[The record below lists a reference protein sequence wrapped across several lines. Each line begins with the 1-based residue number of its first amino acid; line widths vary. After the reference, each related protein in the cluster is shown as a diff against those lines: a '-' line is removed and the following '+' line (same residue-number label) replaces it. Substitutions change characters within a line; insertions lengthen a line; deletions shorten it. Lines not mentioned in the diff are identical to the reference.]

1 MILAQVIGHVVCSVK
16 DGMYDGEKL
25 LLVQPV
31 DPLGASAGAS
41 FLAVD
46 SVQAGIGDKV
56 LVIDEGGS
64 ARQILGKPA
73 TGSVRTVIAAV
84 IDRVTLGE

>member
-1 MILAQVIGHVVCSVK
+1 MIPARVIGHVVCTVK

-25 LLVQPV
+25 LLVRPENP
-31 DPLGASAGAS
+31 DASPAGTA

-46 SVQAGIGDKV
+46 AVQAGIGDLV

-73 TGSVRTVIAAV
+73 MGTIRTVIAAV
-84 IDRVTLGE
+84 IDKVSLGE

>member
-1 MILAQVIGHVVCSVK
+1 MTLARVIGHVVCTVK
-16 DGMYDGEKL
+16 DGMYEGEKL
-25 LLVQPV
+25 LIVRPTNP
-31 DPLGASAGAS
+31 DGSSAGGS

-46 SVQAGIGDKV
+46 AVQAGIGDRV

-73 TGSVRTVIAAV
+73 TGTIRTVIAAV
-84 IDRVTLGE
+84 IDKVSLGE

>member
-1 MILAQVIGHVVCSVK
+1 MTLARVIGHVVCTVK
-16 DGMYDGEKL
+16 DGMYEGEKL
-25 LLVQPV
+25 LIVRPTNP
-31 DPLGASAGAS
+31 DGSPAGTS

-46 SVQAGIGDKV
+46 AVQAGIGDRV

-73 TGSVRTVIAAV
+73 TGTIRTVIAAV
-84 IDRVTLGE
+84 IDKVSLGE

>member
-1 MILAQVIGHVVCSVK
+1 MTLARVIGHIVCTIK
-16 DGMYDGEKL
+16 DGMYEGEKL
-25 LLVQPV
+25 LMVRPV
-31 DPLGASAGAS
+31 NPDGSSAGAS

-46 SVQAGIGDKV
+46 AVQAGIGDRV

-73 TGSVRTVIAAV
+73 TGTIRTVIAAV
-84 IDRVTLGE
+84 IDKVSLGE